1 MRMIYDKRTDQLQ
14 LLIQDDKDASPR
26 VLDEDVTVAYA
37 KDGKIAKISINNALT
52 RIFDGLGVKMPS
64 ERQAGAEEAEGEL
77 KVDVD
82 ADKCLGFGSCV
93 IVSPDVF
100 RLDERPGK
108 GVFQSRAK
116 LDVLDQAGGKDFDN
130 LLIAA
135 QSCPT
140 QAITII
146 DRKTGKRIYPPE

>member
-1 MRMIYDKRTDQLQ
+1 MRMRYDKKTDQLQ
-14 LLIQDDKDASPR
+14 LLIQDDTDATPR
-26 VLDEDVTVAYA
+26 VLDEDVTVAYT
-37 KDGKIAKISINNALT
+37 KDEKIARISINNALS

-64 ERQAGAEEAEGEL
+64 ERLAAAEEVEGGI
-77 KVDVD
+77 KVEVD
-82 ADKCLGFGSCV
+82 PDKCLGFGSCV

-108 GVFQSRAK
+108 GVFKSSAK
-116 LDVLDQAGGKDFDN
+116 LDVLDQAGGKDFEN
-130 LLIAA
+130 LLMAA

>member
-64 ERQAGAEEAEGEL
+64 ERQTSAEEAEGEL

-130 LLIAA
+130 LLMAA

>member
-64 ERQAGAEEAEGEL
+64 ERQASAGEGEGEL
-77 KVDVD
+77 RVDVD

-130 LLIAA
+130 LLMAA

>member
-1 MRMIYDKRTDQLQ
+1 MRYDKRSDRLQ
-14 LLIQDDKDASPR
+14 MIIGDGEEASSR
-26 VLDEDVTVAYA
+26 VLDEDVTVSYA
-37 KDGKIAKISINNALT
+37 KNGDIAKISVTNALA

-64 ERQAGAEEAEGEL
+64 ERQAVAEQQEGGW

-100 RLDERPGK
+100 RLDERPGQ
-108 GVFQSRAK
+108 GVFRSWAK
-116 LDVLDQAGGKDFDN
+116 LDVLDEAGGKDFDN
-130 LLIAA
+130 LRMAA

-140 QAITII
+140 QAISVI

>member
-52 RIFDGLGVKMPS
+52 RIFDGLGIKMPS
-64 ERQAGAEEAEGEL
+64 ERQASAGEGEGEL
-77 KVDVD
+77 RVDVD

-130 LLIAA
+130 LLMAA

>member
-1 MRMIYDKRTDQLQ
+1 MRMRYDKKTDQLQ
-14 LLIQDDKDASPR
+14 MLIRDETETTARK
-26 VLDEDVTVAYA
+26 LDEDVTVAYT
-37 KDGKIAKISINNALT
+37 KSGEIAKISITHALT
-52 RIFDGLGVKMPS
+52 RIFDGLGVKLPS
-64 ERQAGAEEAEGEL
+64 EREAAVGEREGGI
-77 KVDVD
+77 KVEVD
-82 ADKCLGFGSCV
+82 PDKCLGFGSCV

-100 RLDERPGK
+100 RLDERPGQ

-116 LDVLDQAGGKDFDN
+116 LDVLDEAGGKDFEN

-140 QAITII
+140 QAITIV

>member
-1 MRMIYDKRTDQLQ
+1 MRMRYDRKTDQLQ
-14 LLIQDDKDASPR
+14 LLIRDDTDATPKP
-26 VLDEDVTVAYA
+26 LDEDVTVAYT
-37 KDGKIAKISINNALT
+37 KDGEVAKISVSNALT

-64 ERQAGAEEAEGEL
+64 ERQAPAEERGGGI
-77 KVDVD
+77 KVEVD

-108 GVFQSRAK
+108 GVFRSRAK
-116 LDVLDQAGGKDFDN
+116 LDVLDEAGGKDYEN
-130 LLIAA
+130 LRIAA

-146 DRKTGKRIYPPE
+146 DRKTGKRAYPPE